1 MDFDD
6 LAGKGG
12 GSFRMHTARIGIEN
26 ARFRAAHGY
35 YPEEHKTEN
44 EFSVDLFVE
53 TNISMAA
60 RQDDL
65 IGTVNYGTLYLLVQT
80 EMRKPVQ
87 LIETLASRIMARV
100 ESHFPGIAG
109 VRLVIRKLNPPLG
122 GEVSAAV
129 IELTS
134 GSFSGG
140 GGGGGLGFRGR

>member
-6 LAGKGG
+6 FPQEGAPK
-12 GSFRMHTARIGIEN
+12 FRMQTARIGIEG

-44 EFSVDLFVE
+44 EFSVDLLVE
-53 TNISMAA
+53 TNISLAA

-65 IGTVNYGTLYLLVQT
+65 VGTVNYGTLYLIVQA

-87 LIETLASRIMARV
+87 LIETLASRIVSRV
-100 ESHFPGIAG
+100 ESQFPMVSGI
-109 VRLVIRKLNPPLG
+109 RLVVRKLNPPLG
-122 GEVSAAV
+122 GEVASAT
-129 IELTS
+129 IEITS

-140 GGGGGLGFRGR
+140 GGGGGMRGF